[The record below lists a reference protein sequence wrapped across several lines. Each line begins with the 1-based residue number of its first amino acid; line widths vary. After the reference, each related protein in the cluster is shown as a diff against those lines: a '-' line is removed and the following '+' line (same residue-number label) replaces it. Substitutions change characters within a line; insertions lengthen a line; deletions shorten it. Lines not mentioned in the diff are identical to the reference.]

1 MAGVLTVVFAFH
13 RTEAD
18 VFIALV
24 VGAFVL
30 ERLDGP
36 FGYSIEKLVQ
46 AQAVDCLVQY

>member
-1 MAGVLTVVFAFH
+1 VAWVLTVVFVFD

-36 FGYSIEKLVQ
+36 FGYSIEESVQ
-46 AQAVDCLVQY
+46 ARTVDDLVQY